1 MCRNVTQFSLSN
13 YLVCCRKNVEK
24 IVSDNLID
32 VIVNNAR
39 SNDCWHS
46 ANIAVN
52 CFLHCSQW
60 RRYEFESGGTRPA
73 RPAQSAGKFFFGRA
87 LHFLALKAQLIVFVS
102 ALIVTVSTVW
112 SVSCLL
118 IFYSRCP
125 SPVPSYL

>member
-52 CFLHCSQW
+52 CFLHCNQW
-60 RRYEFESGGTRPA
+60 RRYEFESGGTRL
-73 RPAQSAGKFFFGRA
+73 AQSAGKSFFSRA
-87 LHFLALKAQLIVFVS
+87 CHFLALKAQFVFVS
-102 ALIVTVSTVW
+102 DLIVTVSDGAPSRAQPFVKVGARALRALW
-112 SVSCLL
+112 S
-118 IFYSRCP
+118 RRH
-125 SPVPSYL
+125 